1 MTEKRTIPL
10 QLREAEVCAFETR
23 AADAEGPA
31 TISFALSSEAPV
43 ERFFGTEI
51 LSHESGAV
59 RMERIKKRAM
69 PLLFNHNWDDPVGMV
84 DTGELRDG
92 RLYVD
97 AHLFDTDR
105 AQEVAAMLAGGLRN
119 VSVGYRIHD
128 AEEDRKSGE
137 FRVTDWEPYEASI
150 VTIPAD
156 PSVGIGRSGEHQFEA
171 SIRSI
176 NPANTA
182 DRSTAMTDNV
192 NAPAGASADEQGRQP
207 TQNSLDLERQRTRT
221 IESICKANG
230 IDDNVRN
237 LWITSGTPIDKVGDE
252 LLAILK
258 ERGEKNPQSVTKL
271 GLSESETKRFSLAR
285 AILAVRDDNWSKA
298 GFEAECSREIAQ
310 RMGRVPDPKRFFVPL
325 EVQHDQRINRSDLTK
340 RDLTVASAG
349 GGGYL
354 VETQNVGFIELLRN
368 RAVAMRLGAMSLPGL
383 VGNVTIPRQSVAG
396 TAYWLASESTQIT
409 ESQQTFVQVAL
420 SPKNVGA
427 YTEISRQL
435 LLQSSPAAESIVNRD
450 LAAIVALAVDQ
461 AAINGSGAS
470 GQPTGII
477 NTAGIGSV
485 SGTSIAYAG
494 LLEFQT
500 DVASNNVEPVR
511 GGYATTAA
519 VAALLMQRV
528 KFTNTASP
536 LWDGNVWDGNVCG
549 FPGLSSA
556 QMPSANILFG
566 DWNECVI
573 GEWGVLEIEVNP
585 YANFQAGICGVRA
598 IYSVDV
604 AVRRPFAFSLAT
616 SVT

>member
-1 MTEKRTIPL
+1 MTEKRKIPL
-10 QLREAEVCAFETR
+10 QVREAEVLQFER
-23 AADAEGPA
+23 ASEETVPRL
-31 TISFALSSEAPV
+31 SFALSSEAPV
-43 ERFFGTEI
+43 ERFFGNEV
-51 LSHESGAV
+51 LVHEKGAV
-59 RMERIKKRAM
+59 RMERITKRAM

-97 AHLFDTDR
+97 AHLFDTER
-105 AQEVAAMLAGGLRN
+105 AQEVAAMLSGGLRN

-150 VTIPAD
+150 VTVPAD
-156 PSVGIGRSGEHQFEA
+156 PTVGLGRAGEHEFEV

-176 NPANTA
+176 NPAHIA
-182 DRSTAMTDNV
+182 ERSEAMTEQV
-192 NAPAGASADEQGRQP
+192 SAPAGASADEQIQKSNP
-207 TQNSLDLERQRTRT
+207 SAIEFERQRVRT

-230 IDDNVRN
+230 IDDGVRN
-237 LWITSGTPIDKVGDE
+237 LWVSGGTPIDKVGDE

-258 ERGEKNPQSVTKL
+258 ERGESNPQSVTKL
-271 GLSESETKRFSLAR
+271 GLSEKETKRFSLAR

-310 RMGRVPDPKRFFVPL
+310 RLGRVPDAKRFYVPL
-325 EVQHDQRINRSDLTK
+325 EVQQDQRIAKNDLTK

-349 GGGYL
+349 AGGYL
-354 VETQNVGFIELLRN
+354 VETQNVGFLELLRN
-368 RAVAMRLGAMSLPGL
+368 RAVAFRLGAMSLPGL
-383 VGNVTIPRQSVAG
+383 VGNVTIPRQSAAA
-396 TAYWLASESTQIT
+396 TAYWLASESTSIT

-420 SPKNVGA
+420 SPKTVGA
-427 YTEISRQL
+427 YTELSRQL

-450 LAAIVALAVDQ
+450 LAAVTALAVDQ
-461 AAINGSGAS
+461 AVINGSGAS

-494 LLEFQT
+494 MLEFQT
-500 DVASNNVEPVR
+500 DVAGNNVMPVR

-549 FPGLSSA
+549 FPGMSSA
-556 QMPSANILFG
+556 QVPSANILFG
-566 DWNECVI
+566 DWNEVVV

-585 YANFQAGICGVRA
+585 YANFQAGIVGVRA
-598 IYSVDV
+598 MYSVDV
-604 AVRRPFAFSLAT
+604 ALRRPFAFSLAT